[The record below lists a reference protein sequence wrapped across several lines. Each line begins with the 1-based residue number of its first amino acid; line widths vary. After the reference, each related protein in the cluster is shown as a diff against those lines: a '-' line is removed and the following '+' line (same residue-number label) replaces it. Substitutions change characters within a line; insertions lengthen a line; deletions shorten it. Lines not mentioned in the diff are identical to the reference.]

1 MTHER
6 LTAPIAR
13 STLCSAAVA
22 ATLAACALGQGG
34 SFPADS
40 AARTAQDIPARF
52 EPVPPMARVTPGD
65 TISGSG
71 CTSPL
76 RDPRDGT
83 ELRLERAISPRGD
96 YVAPTGRYGMEP
108 DELLRV
114 DCNTGGVIGI
124 VRR

>member
-1 MTHER
+1 MSGR
-6 LTAPIAR
+6 PAGPLGRKALR
-13 STLCSAAVA
+13 SAAVA

-40 AARTAQDIPARF
+40 AARAAQDIPARF
-52 EPVPPMARVTPGD
+52 EPVAPMARVTPGD

-83 ELRLERAISPRGD
+83 ELRLERAVSPRGD
-96 YVAPTGRYGMEP
+96 YVAPAGRYGMEP
-108 DELLRV
+108 NELLRV
-114 DCNTGGVIGI
+114 DCNSGSVIGI